1 MMLPESRIYTCV
13 DAPRKYA
20 VHFLEGQKLVQ
31 DMALMHH
38 LNGSGFAFFRNIC
51 LTVKPMLCLLKQGEY
66 FGFYLDSEEPY
77 FRLKIELTAGGAI
90 RAMML
95 PEDFQEY
102 PETVSGTLRLNKY
115 SAKLKSPYQSV
126 LEIQNQPLEKLSDQI
141 LLYSYQMT
149 GSVVV
154 SESSDQSILVLK
166 LPGHG
171 SLEEDNSQEDVME
184 MQPDQKKIFHEMLSR
199 GETSS
204 EALKEIFINNGFD
217 LLAQREVF
225 FRCNCSRKR
234 MIQNLHLYQQND
246 PDPLFDENQTSLNVT
261 CEYCKK
267 EYQITAEDLIQNP
280 HVIN

>member
-1 MMLPESRIYTCV
+1 M
-13 DAPRKYA
+13 
-20 VHFLEGQKLVQ
+20 HFLEGQKLVQ
-31 DMALMHH
+31 DMALMHQ

-51 LTVKPMLCLLKQGEY
+51 LTVKPMLCLLKRGEY
-66 FGFYLDSEEPY
+66 FGFYLNSEEPY

-171 SLEEDNSQEDVME
+171 SLEEDDSQEDVME
-184 MQPDQKKIFHEMLSR
+184 MQPDKKKIFHEMLAR

>member
-31 DMALMHH
+31 DMALMHQ

-51 LTVKPMLCLLKQGEY
+51 RTVKPMLCRLKRGEY
-66 FGFYLDSEEPY
+66 FGFYLNSEEPY

-171 SLEEDNSQEDVME
+171 SLEEDDSQENVME
-184 MQPDQKKIFHEMLSR
+184 IQPDQKIIFHEMLSR